1 MGRCISGE
9 CQLLHIRDCHGSKG
23 NVTKTGAKVVTTR
36 RLSRISSDF
45 DIWLTTAFTLWL
57 GLSFSYYGLP
67 GHNAKLHPKSRLSE
81 GRDPLPVAMKRTV
94 TPYQTS
100 RIEYQML
107 CKKSILIFTLL
118 CVTEV
123 GWMINEADLRP
134 ALAGERQRL
143 SFTALPLPQRSEAS
157 VTRCVAMEVLP
168 KQPALSRNSLPEPDR
183 TQQAVVA
190 IAHWGGPAS
199 RRV

>member
-1 MGRCISGE
+1 MSTASY
-9 CQLLHIRDCHGSKG
+9 Q
-23 NVTKTGAKVVTTR
+23 
-36 RLSRISSDF
+36 RLSWFQRKRHQDRGKSCHHTETVTNFIGF
-45 DIWLTTAFTLWL
+45 RHMAYHGVYPMVGPIVFI
-57 GLSFSYYGLP
+57 YGLP

>member
-1 MGRCISGE
+1 MVPKETSPRQGQKLSPHG
-9 CQLLHIRDCHGSKG
+9 DCHEFH
-23 NVTKTGAKVVTTR
+23 
-36 RLSRISSDF
+36 RIS
-45 DIWLTTAFTLWL
+45 T
-57 GLSFSYYGLP
+57 YGLP
-67 GHNAKLHPKSRLSE
+67 GHNAKLHPKSWLSE
-81 GRDPLPVAMKRTV
+81 GRDPLPIAMKRTV

-107 CKKSILIFTLL
+107 CKKSILIFILP

-157 VTRCVAMEVLP
+157 ARRCVTMEAVP
-168 KQPALSRNSLPEPDR
+168 KRPANRWSRS
-183 TQQAVVA
+183 Q
-190 IAHWGGPAS
+190 
-199 RRV
+199 